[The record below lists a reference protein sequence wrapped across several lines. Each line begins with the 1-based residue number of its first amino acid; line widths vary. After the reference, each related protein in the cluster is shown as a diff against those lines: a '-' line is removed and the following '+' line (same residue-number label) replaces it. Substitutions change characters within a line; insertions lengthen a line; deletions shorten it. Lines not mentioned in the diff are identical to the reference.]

1 MNNSDLK
8 EKYDLFKPIIIYIDY
23 INIEYQK
30 YLNNKF
36 ADITPRDF
44 TYLIT
49 IHYHPNISQ
58 RQLARL
64 LMVSEVNVGQII
76 RRLEKNDL
84 IYRDFDENNRSRRII
99 NWLKKVNLRY
109 CHFWMPQTNGNPNS
123 LKNTVLKMKWNSGKW
138 CPIIIRKA
146 LMNKSVKVNQR
157 FSKCF
162 F

>member
-64 LMVSEVNVGQII
+64 LMVSEANVGQII

-99 NWLKKVNLRY
+99 NLTEKGKSQVL
-109 CHFWMPQTNGNPNS
+109 S
-123 LKNTVLKMKWNSGKW
+123 LLDASNKWESKFFEKYSIEDEMKFRQMISDYYQ
-138 CPIIIRKA
+138 
-146 LMNKSVKVNQR
+146 KSTDEQ
-157 FSKCF
+157 KC
-162 F
+162 